1 MWKPPECTV
10 SGGFFLLVGWFA
22 LCCGWQMALTVLGAA
37 AWHEFGHLL
46 ALRLCGG
53 EARRLRVGMLG
64 AVIEVRGAMGYGQ
77 ELASALAGPL
87 ANLLAAAVLGRMGCT
102 TAAGP
107 MGCCALSICYRP
119 PTGRRT
125 GAVSPAGMAG
135 RSRNGGVGLP
145 VGGHF
150 HGAGG
155 GIRDGVA
162 GVAHGGKLLAA
173 PCRNGIA
180 VGRSGLAE

>member
-64 AVIEVRGAMGYGQ
+64 LM
-77 ELASALAGPL
+77 S
-87 ANLLAAAVLGRMGCT
+87 N
-102 TAAGP
+102 
-107 MGCCALSICYRP
+107 CAEFSS
-119 PTGRRT
+119 G
-125 GAVSPAGMAG
+125 VSGMA
-135 RSRNGGVGLP
+135 
-145 VGGHF
+145 
-150 HGAGG
+150 
-155 GIRDGVA
+155 
-162 GVAHGGKLLAA
+162 
-173 PCRNGIA
+173 
-180 VGRSGLAE
+180 